1 MMSKKQLL
9 TIKQEIID
17 SFNTTG
23 SKDNVSRYFD
33 LLEEGRVRPKYVI
46 QRLEYLIRMG
56 HSNIKNKDELKEM
69 YDFKLYYEK
78 NKDEISDY
86 YENKNVNTN
95 T

>member
-1 MMSKKQLL
+1 MSKKQLL

-56 HSNIKNKDELKEM
+56 HSNIENLDRVKEM

>member
-1 MMSKKQLL
+1 MSKRQLL

-17 SFNTTG
+17 SFDTPA
-23 SKDNVSRYFD
+23 SKENASRFFD
-33 LLEEGRVRPKYVI
+33 LLEDGRVRPKYVV

-56 HSNIKNKDELKEM
+56 HSNIKNIDKLKEM

-78 NKDEISDY
+78 NKDEMSDY
-86 YENKNVNTN
+86 YENKNINTN

>member
-1 MMSKKQLL
+1 MSKKQLL

-33 LLEEGRVRPKYVI
+33 LLEEGRVRSKYVI

>member
-1 MMSKKQLL
+1 M

-17 SFNTTG
+17 SFNTSG

>member
-1 MMSKKQLL
+1 MSKKQLL

-46 QRLEYLIRMG
+46 QRVEYLIRMG

>member
-1 MMSKKQLL
+1 MSKKQLL
-9 TIKQEIID
+9 TIKKEIID

>member
-1 MMSKKQLL
+1 MSKKQLL